1 MIIEKINKFISIA
14 IENSNLEKQ
23 DFSSLN
29 GKKITIILS
38 NTSTIINIKI
48 NDENI
53 MLQESND
60 VEPDLSLEGSPIA
73 FINYFN
79 NIDTDNSIKISG
91 AASLAEKFSNVA
103 EKINIDWEQIIANYT
118 TDDIA
123 YYTAKISESLKK
135 NSGGVKESFIRNL
148 KEYIRDETDIIP
160 SKESINSYVRDVD
173 NLRNK
178 IEMLDVKLKRVKY
191 YLS

>member
-160 SKESINSYVRDVD
+160 SKESINSYVKDVD

-178 IEMLDVKLKRVKY
+178 IEMLDVKLKRVK
-191 YLS
+191 

>member
-79 NIDTDNSIKISG
+79 NVRKPRHKYLFTCFFFNS
-91 AASLAEKFSNVA
+91 
-103 EKINIDWEQIIANYT
+103 NYF
-118 TDDIA
+118 
-123 YYTAKISESLKK
+123 L
-135 NSGGVKESFIRNL
+135 FF
-148 KEYIRDETDIIP
+148 
-160 SKESINSYVRDVD
+160 
-173 NLRNK
+173 
-178 IEMLDVKLKRVKY
+178 
-191 YLS
+191 